1 MSSPSS
7 TPSDPHTLTPGQAAS
22 ILGISRRSA
31 QLMVD
36 DGRLEA
42 DRSCSGRKRIPM
54 HSLLAHVRSSGI
66 PDFAAGQKLM
76 KLAEV
81 GARLQLAKVATLDA
95 LDRSGVPVYRSKLS
109 QRGHMSIRESDFPL
123 VSAAREAH
131 SKQATG
137 SKKGAP

>member
-1 MSSPSS
+1 
-7 TPSDPHTLTPGQAAS
+7 
-22 ILGISRRSA
+22 
-31 QLMVD
+31 MVD

-66 PDFAAGQKLM
+66 PDFEDGQKLM

-109 QRGHMSIRESDFPL
+109 QRGHMSIRESDFPR

-131 SKQATG
+131 IKQAAG